1 MNIYQ
6 LNPSNNFLWA
16 NHIKSD
22 TPKQQKSC
30 SESWSPQK
38 KNNSQV
44 EKKDL
49 GHKCFECKETF
60 KSFGTPKLGSNP
72 SHAGEKLAR
81 LVRRVAAGCLIIRKT
96 KVGELDWIERYW
108 KWFGWY
114 GYTVTKKNTTCQ
126 WTGTTEVEKVPM
138 FSNSVS
144 IYSDESCC
152 FYVTNSQKRIVVK
165 NFWLS
170 AKTMPAF
177 STSNLHLTYHTGSN
191 ASNQRYQHYSITYII
206 YRIP

>member
-60 KSFGTPKLGSNP
+60 KSFGTPKLGLNP
-72 SHAGEKLAR
+72 NAGEKWPGWCGGLLLVVWLFARQR
-81 LVRRVAAGCLIIRKT
+81 LVNLI
-96 KVGELDWIERYW
+96 ELKDIESDSADMVIPLPKKIPRASELEPQRW
-108 KWFGWY
+108 KRCPCFPTLWAF
-114 GYTVTKKNTTCQ
+114 TVMNHVVSMLQIPK
-126 WTGTTEVEKVPM
+126 
-138 FSNSVS
+138 SV
-144 IYSDESCC
+144 
-152 FYVTNSQKRIVVK
+152 
-165 NFWLS
+165 
-170 AKTMPAF
+170 
-177 STSNLHLTYHTGSN
+177 
-191 ASNQRYQHYSITYII
+191 
-206 YRIP
+206 